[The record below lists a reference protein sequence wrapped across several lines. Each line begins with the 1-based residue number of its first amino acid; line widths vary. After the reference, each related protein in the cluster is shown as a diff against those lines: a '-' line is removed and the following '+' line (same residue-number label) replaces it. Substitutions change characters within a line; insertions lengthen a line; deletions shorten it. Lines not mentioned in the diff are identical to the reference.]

1 MTLKYKATERYAF
14 GWTDP
19 RFEAGELKIKMNT
32 SRKTGLEDVPTEVLR
47 NLWLVKFGGRVVTLE
62 EMYTLRADDIAN
74 VGQELA
80 NRKMIRHESH
90 DRPDRMERLKYY
102 VLENEDGNH

>member
-19 RFEAGELKIKMNT
+19 RFEAGEIKMNT

-47 NLWLVKFGGRVVTLE
+47 NLWLIKFGGRVVTLGD
-62 EMYTLRADDIAN
+62 MYTMRYDDIAN

-80 NRKMIRHESH
+80 NRNQIRHESH
-90 DRPDRMERLKYY
+90 DRPDIMERLNYY

>member
-1 MTLKYKATERYAF
+1 MSTLTYKAKERYGF

-19 RFEAGELKIKMNT
+19 QFEAGEIKMNT

-47 NLWLVKFGGRVVTLE
+47 NLWLIKFGGRVVTLGD
-62 EMYTLRADDIAN
+62 MYKLRADDIAN

-80 NRKMIRHESH
+80 NRKQIRHESH
-90 DRPDRMERLKYY
+90 ERPDIMERLNYY
-102 VLENEDGNH
+102 VLEREDGDH

>member
-19 RFEAGELKIKMNT
+19 RFEAGAIKMNL

-47 NLWLVKFGGRVVTLE
+47 NLWLVRFGGRVVS
-62 EMYTLRADDIAN
+62 MADMHNYRFDDIAD

-80 NRKMIRHESH
+80 NRKQMRCESLE
-90 DRPDRMERLKYY
+90 RPDIMERVNYY
-102 VLENEDGNH
+102 ILEKENADH